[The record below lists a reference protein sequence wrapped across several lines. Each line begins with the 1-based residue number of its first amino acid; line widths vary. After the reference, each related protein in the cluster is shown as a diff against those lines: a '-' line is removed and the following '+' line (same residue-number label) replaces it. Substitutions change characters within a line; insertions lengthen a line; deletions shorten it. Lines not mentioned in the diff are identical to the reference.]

1 MDEDPFHDTDFG
13 EGVFAGDLDDEP
25 LNLQDFVADD
35 AFGQGALGP
44 HDFYKGAFV
53 AEEEQ
58 DEDEIGPMA
67 RKIKTLEM
75 NKANRDADTDEQ
87 RALAIQLRA
96 TPTPIEE
103 SHARHKSKYK
113 ESCISC
119 AKMINAL
126 YNKFGSNVYFAMA
139 DPRWPMYICKHLKPD
154 VRCKECYGVSLCE
167 HNTEKFRCKV
177 CGNAY
182 CRDPTHTK
190 GKTGALLRK
199 SACPEC
205 IEKRKSKMAIA
216 EGGAKR
222 LTKRRKY
229 SVKRRRSFRQKKKK
243 TLSKK
248 K

>member
-1 MDEDPFHDTDFG
+1 MDANPFDDIWK
-13 EGVFAGDLDDEP
+13 GVFADDLDDEP
-25 LNLQDFVADD
+25 FDQVYPQDFNEASFVA
-35 AFGQGALGP
+35 
-44 HDFYKGAFV
+44 
-53 AEEEQ
+53 AEEE

-75 NKANRDADTDEQ
+75 NKANRDSDTDEQ

-96 TPTPIEE
+96 TPIEE
-103 SHARHKSKYK
+103 SHAHHKSKYK

-126 YNKFGSNVYFAMA
+126 YIKSGSNVYFAMA
-139 DPRWPMYICKHLKPD
+139 DPRWPIYICKHLKPD

-190 GKTGALLRK
+190 GKTGVLLRK
-199 SACPEC
+199 SACPQC
-205 IEKRKSKMAIA
+205 IEKRKSKTAIA